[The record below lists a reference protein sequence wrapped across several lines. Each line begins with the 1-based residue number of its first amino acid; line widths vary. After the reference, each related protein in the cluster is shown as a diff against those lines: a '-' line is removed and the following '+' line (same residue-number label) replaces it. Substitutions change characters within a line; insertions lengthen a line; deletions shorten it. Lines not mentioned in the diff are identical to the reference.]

1 MSGLVWFAPA
11 SVVYMCLY
19 THRVWTT
26 SGKLCCTD
34 GGVRRDYL
42 LYLLFGD
49 VWLLFA
55 HLNCAFWLTMI
66 TDPSFWFYIKHGVV
80 WQDKHCSGLGVG
92 VLWIV
97 TFCPEDPMGW
107 CLAAEEVKGKG
118 CGYRKC
124 LSEVLYPFCPGY
136 TCNFFSSCAVLRSS
150 RSGSSLG
157 GAAGGCCL
165 QMQHNESVVVHHNT
179 LQVGTS

>member
-19 THRVWTT
+19 TNRVWTI

-34 GGVRRDYL
+34 IDGGVKRHDL
-42 LYLLFGD
+42 LT
-49 VWLLFA
+49 VWLMIVTA
-55 HLNCAFWLTMI
+55 PLTNNDYWSI
-66 TDPSFWFYIKHGVV
+66 ILILHKAWCGFDRTNNIVV
-80 WQDKHCSGLGVG
+80 WEWE

-97 TFCPEDPMGW
+97 TFCPEEPMGW

-136 TCNFFSSCAVLRSS
+136 TCSFFSSCAVLRSS

-165 QMQHNESVVVHHNT
+165 QIQHNESVVVHHNT
-179 LQVGTS
+179 WQMDTS

>member
-1 MSGLVWFAPA
+1 
-11 SVVYMCLY
+11 
-19 THRVWTT
+19 
-26 SGKLCCTD
+26 
-34 GGVRRDYL
+34 
-42 LYLLFGD
+42 
-49 VWLLFA
+49 
-55 HLNCAFWLTMI
+55 MI
-66 TDPSFWFYIKHGVV
+66 TDPSFWFYMKHGVV

-97 TFCPEDPMGW
+97 TFCPEEPMGW

-179 LQVGTS
+179 LQDGYILTVICKTSDVCVSVCGFYNWIGCSVFLCTSFGQCVNLFVFKMFKMVIVCTDAVV